1 MQRWLKMDKMK
12 VIAEAPIMIALFGL
26 FAGLR
31 AEGGDEGLVAVHLRR
46 ARA

>member
-1 MQRWLKMDKMK
+1 MHKMK
-12 VIAEAPIMIALFGL
+12 AIAGMLVMIALFGL
-26 FAGLR
+26 FAGVQ